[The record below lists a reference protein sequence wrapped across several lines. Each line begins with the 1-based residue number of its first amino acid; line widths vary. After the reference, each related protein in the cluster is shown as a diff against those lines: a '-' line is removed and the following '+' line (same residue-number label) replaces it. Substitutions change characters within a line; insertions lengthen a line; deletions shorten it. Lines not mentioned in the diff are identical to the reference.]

1 MIQVE
6 LMKMQLNQ
14 MQMDQQEK
22 MDQILT
28 KIMKV
33 ETTQVIFY

>member
-6 LMKMQLNQ
+6 LMKMRLYQL
-14 MQMDQQEK
+14 QMDQQEK